1 MGHFIKD
8 LVMNVSKERIN
19 EVFIMVG
26 TDLFRKKKKT
36 KKHINPYKMKV
47 MGIKHDLGK
56 GHVLFDSSEGKHN
69 FYFYHNLVPHIL
81 SM

>member
-26 TDLFRKKKKT
+26 TDLFRKKKK
-36 KKHINPYKMKV
+36 KKKNT
-47 MGIKHDLGK
+47 
-56 GHVLFDSSEGKHN
+56 
-69 FYFYHNLVPHIL
+69 
-81 SM
+81 

>member
-26 TDLFRKKKKT
+26 RDFFNGKKKS
-36 KKHINPYKMKV
+36 YKNEGDWNKV
-47 MGIKHDLGK
+47 
-56 GHVLFDSSEGKHN
+56 
-69 FYFYHNLVPHIL
+69 
-81 SM
+81 